1 MDTQKSKDTVPN
13 ILYLAIKG
21 VIAELC
27 KEDQKKVFEIVEDF
41 EYEINTNKDHAMMA
55 LSLLAAK
62 YGILKYDT
70 NETKNDSH

>member
-1 MDTQKSKDTVPN
+1 MGGQKMDMQKSKDTEPN

-21 VIAELC
+21 VIASLN

-41 EYEINTNKDHAMMA
+41 EYEIETNKDHAYIA

-62 YGILKYDT
+62 YGYK
-70 NETKNDSH
+70 